1 MSRFVSIIPHT
12 RIMEMANRRLKPKE
26 HNLVLEE
33 IHGEV
38 IIASRG
44 SYMDTTQME
53 QETKYRDAPL
63 SKQWIGLSVLGAACG
78 VGIGAALKNPLVGI
92 GSMVVLG
99 SIPMVVET
107 VLTLRTRIRVLSW
120 EKEMLQRSAV
130 IIHALRENTQQQL
143 VDRYNHLRRNSTS
156 WFLKEHDEQ
165 FTSKKTSTHPTSYA
179 ISQTKH

>member
-1 MSRFVSIIPHT
+1 MGRLMSIIPHT

-26 HNLVLEE
+26 HTLVFDE

-38 IIASRG
+38 IIDFRG

-53 QETKYRDAPL
+53 QETNYRDAPV
-63 SKQWIGLSVLGAACG
+63 SKRWVGLSIFGAVCG
-78 VGIGAALKNPLVGI
+78 VGIGVVLKSPVVGI
-92 GSMVVLG
+92 GSAVVLG

-107 VLTLRTRIRVLSW
+107 LLTLRTRIRVLSW

-130 IIHALRENTQQQL
+130 IIHGLRETAQQHL
-143 VDRYNHLRRNSTS
+143 IERYNHLRKNSTTG
-156 WFLKEHDEQ
+156 FLKEHDDH
-165 FTSKKTSTHPTSYA
+165 FMSKKPSNHVPFYE